1 MRDFILVQY
10 KLYQAGGKSI
20 GIEKIKRL
28 AQLYLTEDERNTLEE
43 GETSGE

>member
-20 GIEKIKRL
+20 GIDRIHAL
-28 AQLYLTEDERNTLEE
+28 ASLFLTDEERAQMA
-43 GETSGE
+43 GGDSA